1 MIRIKN
7 GLGKLK
13 RLIESNKCYHRFKLE
28 DVLEQKDPKCM
39 YCSELKSEIKI
50 KEKL

>member
-1 MIRIKN
+1 MIRIKK
-7 GLGKLK
+7 GLSQLKKL
-13 RLIESNKCYHRFKLE
+13 IASNKCYHRFKLE
-28 DVLEQKDPKCM
+28 DVMELKDPKCM